1 MNRELLYISNQIS
14 LLRILLIIPT
24 VYLLLYKPEESYST
38 AIIIVLLVTMYI
50 TDLLDGYLARRLDQ
64 VSETGKILDPLADK
78 IVVVAIVLIL
88 FLQHK
93 IETWFFVIVITR
105 DIMILIF
112 GLYLKS
118 RKRIVLMSNY
128 PGKAAVLSIGI
139 IMLLTIINT
148 QNTELL
154 DALIRYMYY
163 VSVMLILYSLILYF
177 MRFKKSIGDKSYDRQ

>member
-1 MNRELLYISNQIS
+1 
-14 LLRILLIIPT
+14 
-24 VYLLLYKPEESYST
+24 
-38 AIIIVLLVTMYI
+38 MYI

>member
-1 MNRELLYISNQIS
+1 MNRELFYISNQIS

>member
-1 MNRELLYISNQIS
+1 LNRELFYISNQIS